1 MLIQATIAAWRQVL
15 SGQLRRVLWRSL
27 ALTVAL
33 LALIW
38 FALTR
43 LIAYYLQGH
52 PLSIDYPV
60 LDGFAYFFA
69 GAGLLV
75 ALIYFLPAVSALVA
89 GYFADE
95 AAEIVERT
103 DFPGEARGQPLPVGQ
118 ALLAGA
124 RFAGL
129 SILVNLVALTLFF
142 VPIVNIVAFFGA
154 NAYLL
159 GREYFELA
167 ASRYRPMAEAVRMRS
182 EHRAT
187 VLIAGAVIAG
197 LVLVPVLNLLTPLFG
212 VALMVHLHKRL
223 SARALPD
230 RGAGPPPRV
239 EFRAGAR

>member
-1 MLIQATIAAWRQVL
+1 MLIQATVAAWRQLL
-15 SGQLRRVLWRSL
+15 SGPLRRILWRSL
-27 ALTVAL
+27 ALTAAL

-38 FALTR
+38 FGLTR
-43 LIAYYLQGH
+43 LIAYYLKGN
-52 PLSIDYPV
+52 PISIDYPV

-103 DFPGEARGQPLPVGQ
+103 DFAGEAPGQPLPLGQ

-129 SILVNLVALTLFF
+129 SVVMNLIALTLFF
-142 VPIVNIVAFFGA
+142 VPLVNIVAFFAA
-154 NAYLL
+154 NSYLL

-167 ASRYRPMAEAVRMRS
+167 ASRYRPMADAARMRT

-187 VLIAGAVIAG
+187 VLLAGAVIAG
-197 LVLVPVLNLLTPLFG
+197 LVLIPVLNLLTPLFG

-239 EFRAGAR
+239 ELGAGAG